1 MISEELWKYMYN
13 SVFAIYLPPDSLID
27 KVVLNNNGVKK
38 EFDTMSELISFL
50 TIGCDK
56 EIVQKDVK
64 FYLRD
69 NSLFEENTKFY
80 NKLCRILK
88 KVV

>member
-27 KVVLNNNGVKK
+27 KVVLNNNGNKK

-56 EIVQKDVK
+56 EIAQKDIK

-69 NSLFEENTKFY
+69 NSLLEENTKFY